1 MRENLRK
8 SGIDVIGDVPW
19 GTHFCQF
26 YQTKEDL
33 VDILVPYFKAGLE
46 NNEFCMWV
54 TLQPLKV
61 EEAKETLRRA
71 VPDINVYIEKGQIE
85 IVPYTDWYIKEGTFD
100 PDRVLNS
107 WGEKLNSILA
117 DGYDGLR
124 LGNTFWLEKEK
135 WYGFAGYEKETDNV
149 IDNHR
154 MITLCAY
161 SLDRCK
167 ATEIIDLVI
176 NHQFSLIKRGG
187 KWEQIESLRLK
198 RAEEA
203 VVQASKEA
211 ESNLKKERDNLE
223 KLVGERTIQLE
234 KAYKSL
240 KESEEGLAEAQK
252 MAHIGSWTW
261 NIATGELQW
270 SDEVYRIFGCEP
282 LDFGSTYDSFLKYVH
297 PEDRNYVIDAIK
309 KGLSEEPQ
317 SIDYRIIRADGEER
331 VVHTQAEVILDK
343 NNIPV
348 QAKGIVQD
356 VTESRKA
363 EEALRLSNIYNRS
376 LIEASLDPLVTI
388 GLDGKITDANAA
400 TELITGY
407 SRDELIGTDFS
418 DYFAEPEETLKG
430 YYQVIVQGEIR
441 DYPLE
446 IQHRDGHITPV
457 LANASVYRDENGKV
471 IGVFASAHDITE
483 RKKAEEK
490 IQMLANVVESS
501 DDAIITKSLEG
512 VITSWNRGAKQ
523 VYGYSAEEALGKN
536 ISMLEPDHL
545 KGETRQLA
553 EKIKQ
558 GEKIHHSET
567 LRLKKDGTVINIS
580 ITLSPVF
587 DASGKLV
594 AISTIARDITESR
607 KAEEALRLSNTYN
620 RSLIE
625 ASLDPLVTIGPDGK
639 IMDVNG
645 ATELVTGYSRDEL
658 IGTDFSDYF
667 TEPEEASKGYQQ
679 VFIQGEV
686 RDYPL
691 EIQHEDGHITPVL
704 YNASVY
710 RDEDGKVI
718 GVFAAA
724 RDITER
730 KKAEEMLKQKLGE
743 LARKREIHHRIKNNL
758 QVISSL
764 LALQAE
770 KFGNKEYVRNS
781 EILEA
786 FRESQDRV
794 ASIALIHEE
803 LHEGGETDTLN
814 FSPYIERLI
823 ENLFHIYRFGNADI
837 SLKTDMEENI
847 FLDMDTAVPLGIIV
861 NELVS
866 NSLKHAFSGRKEG
879 EIQIK
884 LYRQEVSRSKR
895 SSYGSRREKDSK
907 SAEFTL
913 IVSDNGIGVPETV
926 DIENSDTL
934 GLQLVSILVDQLDGK
949 FELKRDN
956 GTEFTIRINVK
967 GNS

>member
-1 MRENLRK
+1 MRKSLRK
-8 SGIDVIGDVPW
+8 SGIDAIGDVPW

-33 VDILVPYFKAGLE
+33 GDILIPYFKAGLE

-71 VPDINVYIEKGQIE
+71 VPDIDFYMEKGQIE
-85 IVPYTDWYIKEGTFD
+85 IVPYTDWYLKEGTFD
-100 PDRVLNS
+100 PNRVLNS
-107 WGEKLNSILA
+107 WVEKINSTLEN
-117 DGYDGLR
+117 GYDGLR
-124 LGNTFWLEKEK
+124 LGNTFWLEKEG
-135 WYGFAGYEKETDNV
+135 WYGFSAHEKEADNL
-149 IDNHR
+149 ISNHR
-154 MITLCAY
+154 MIALCAY

-167 ATEIIDLVI
+167 AAEIIDVVI
-176 NHQFSLIKRGG
+176 NHQFSLIKRRG
-187 KWEQIESLRLK
+187 KWEQIESPRLK
-198 RAEEA
+198 KAEEA
-203 VVQASKEA
+203 AIQAAKEA
-211 ESNLKKERDNLE
+211 EANLKEAYNNLE
-223 KLVGERTIQLE
+223 KVVEERTMQLE

-261 NIATGELQW
+261 SIATGELQW
-270 SDEVYRIFGCEP
+270 SDEVYSIFGREP
-282 LDFGSTYDSFLKYVH
+282 QEFGSNYDSFLKYVH
-297 PEDRNYVIDAIK
+297 PEDRDYVIDAIK
-309 KGLSEEPQ
+309 KGLTEEPQ
-317 SIDYRIIRADGEER
+317 DIDYRIIRADGEER
-331 VVHTQAEVILDK
+331 VVHTQAEITFDD

-348 QAKGIVQD
+348 RAKGIVQD
-356 VTESRKA
+356 ITERKRA

-376 LIEASLDPLVTI
+376 LIEANLDPLVTI

-407 SRDELIGTDFS
+407 SREELIGTVSS
-418 DYFAEPEETLKG
+418 DYFTEPEKASKG
-430 YYQVIVQGEIR
+430 YQQVFVQGEIR

-446 IQHRDGHITPV
+446 IQHRDGHIIPV
-457 LANASVYRDENGKV
+457 LYNASVYKDENGKI

-490 IQMLANVVESS
+490 IQILANVVESS
-501 DDAIITKSLEG
+501 DDAIITKSLDG
-512 VITSWNRGAKQ
+512 IITSWNRGAEQ
-523 VYGYSAEEALGKN
+523 VYGYSAEEALGRS
-536 ISMLEPDHL
+536 ISILEPDYL
-545 KGETRQLA
+545 KGETKQLA
-553 EKIKQ
+553 EKIKH

-567 LRLKKDGTVINIS
+567 LRLKKDGTTINIS
-580 ITLSPVF
+580 ITLSPVL
-587 DASGKLV
+587 DASGELV
-594 AISTIARDITESR
+594 AISTIARDITERR
-607 KAEEALRLSNTYN
+607 KAEEALRLSSIYN

-639 IMDVNG
+639 ITDVNG

-667 TEPEEASKGYQQ
+667 TEPEEASKGYRQ
-679 VFIQGEV
+679 VFVQGEV

-691 EIQHEDGHITPVL
+691 EIHHRDGHITPVL
-704 YNASVY
+704 YNASLY
-710 RDEDGKVI
+710 KDENGKVI

-724 RDITER
+724 RDITGR
-730 KKAEEMLKQKLGE
+730 KKAEEMLKLKLGE

-837 SLKTDMEENI
+837 ILKTDMEENV
-847 FLDMDTAVPLGIIV
+847 FFDMDTAVPLGIIV
-861 NELVS
+861 NEIVS
-866 NSLKHAFSGRKEG
+866 NSLKHAFSGRKKG

-884 LYRQEVSRSKR
+884 LYRQEASRGER
-895 SSYGSRREKDSK
+895 SSYGRERDRKNT
-907 SAEFTL
+907 EFTL
-913 IVSDNGIGVPETV
+913 IVSDDGTGIPETV
-926 DIENSDTL
+926 DIETSDTL
-934 GLQLVSILVDQLDGK
+934 GLQLVSILVDQLDGEL
-949 FELKRDN
+949 ELKRNN